1 MATRGAAAAFVI
13 WKHRNNPSLRS
24 ISSHHFYPIFKP
36 QIIPKG
42 CRYQIRA
49 IQGESVDRGT
59 QSKNNDEPKPTP
71 ENWKIK
77 MLYDGDCP
85 LCMRE
90 VNMLKE
96 RNEEYGTIKF
106 VDISSNDYS
115 PQENQGLD
123 YKTVMGQIHAIQ
135 SEGNVVTGVEAFR
148 KLYELVGL
156 GWVYS
161 ITKFEPV
168 KPLSCKLD
176 FSRIVPLLS
185 YLVLRSWITY
195 DYSQIGKVADAVYD
209 FWAKYRLQ
217 VTGRPPIEAILEARK
232 KNKGL
237 QHLVFETGG
246 EASELKSIN
255 NSMVQKVA
263 APSIL
268 EELDLREYEDHI
280 TRPPDYMECPI
291 QVTRSWGCKV
301 VRDERSMLIL
311 DHTGLVQPHDYLM
324 MFMNVSL

>member
-1 MATRGAAAAFVI
+1 MATRGAAGAFVI

-24 ISSHHFYPIFKP
+24 LSSHHFYPIFRP

-42 CRYQIRA
+42 FRYQIRA
-49 IQGESVDRGT
+49 IQGASVDPVT
-59 QSKNNDEPKPTP
+59 QLKNKDEPKP

-96 RNEEYGTIKF
+96 RNEENRTIKF

-135 SEGNVVTGVEAFR
+135 SDGNVVTGVEAFR
-148 KLYELVGL
+148 RLYEEVGL
-156 GWVYS
+156 GWVYT
-161 ITKFEPV
+161 ITKFEP
-168 KPLSCKLD
+168 
-176 FSRIVPLLS
+176 
-185 YLVLRSWITY
+185 
-195 DYSQIGKVADAVYD
+195 IGKVADAVYD

-232 KNKGL
+232 KNK
-237 QHLVFETGG
+237 VETCGDSK
-246 EASELKSIN
+246 A
-255 NSMVQKVA
+255 
-263 APSIL
+263 
-268 EELDLREYEDHI
+268 
-280 TRPPDYMECPI
+280 
-291 QVTRSWGCKV
+291 CK
-301 VRDERSMLIL
+301 
-311 DHTGLVQPHDYLM
+311 T
-324 MFMNVSL
+324 

>member
-1 MATRGAAAAFVI
+1 NPEEKDYKIHTLAFERKTGREYKMATRGAAAAFVI

-59 QSKNNDEPKPTP
+59 QSKNNDEPKPKP

-161 ITKFEPV
+161 ITKFEP
-168 KPLSCKLD
+168 
-176 FSRIVPLLS
+176 
-185 YLVLRSWITY
+185 
-195 DYSQIGKVADAVYD
+195 IGKVADAVYD

-217 VTGRPPIEAILEARK
+217 VTGRPPIEAILEARE
-232 KNKGL
+232 KNKVGRKRTSQSAFVL
-237 QHLVFETGG
+237 WLFFLNLYSKKETEEIIFVGRWRHVVTVRR
-246 EASELKSIN
+246 ARRDFSYKLHIPHPVCSYICSVCPHYIN
-255 NSMVQKVA
+255 LSVSM
-263 APSIL
+263 
-268 EELDLREYEDHI
+268 Y
-280 TRPPDYMECPI
+280 
-291 QVTRSWGCKV
+291 
-301 VRDERSMLIL
+301 
-311 DHTGLVQPHDYLM
+311 
-324 MFMNVSL
+324 